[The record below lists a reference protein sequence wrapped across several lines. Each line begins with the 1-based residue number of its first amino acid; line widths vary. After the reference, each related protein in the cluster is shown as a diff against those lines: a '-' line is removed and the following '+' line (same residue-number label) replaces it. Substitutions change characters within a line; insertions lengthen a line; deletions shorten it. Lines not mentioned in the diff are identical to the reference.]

1 MEKKLFN
8 GDTIEYMFNVVHN
21 NSTVGTVHGVWG
33 YYPGKL
39 KITYV
44 EGDVERAIAIFT
56 VVHLFETG
64 LLPRLGQSVVETLT

>member
-8 GDTIEYMFNVVHN
+8 GDTIEYMFTIANN
-21 NSTVGTVHGVWG
+21 NSTVGTVHGVWEQCSN
-33 YYPGKL
+33 KL